1 MLRKLAPISLERS
14 SLERKVL
21 LYLLEEMPWQVSR
34 PSNSK
39 KEVPLASLERR
50 ELRLPLS
57 RHEGTSCLSWSR
69 ARAWKRKLQTFRRES
84 GPPRGL
90 QKEMRGPLP
99 DPLKQEEISLQDT
112 LRKRREFLS
121 RELLY
126 LWRLKKTV
134 ESSLLI
140 NIDRAHSVF
149 KNNALNLLLHPG
161 QEENFLPCN

>member
-84 GPPRGL
+84 GPPRAL
-90 QKEMRGPLP
+90 QKEMRSKQTAHSKLLLVREESFFLESSYLLGSLP
-99 DPLKQEEISLQDT
+99 
-112 LRKRREFLS
+112 FN
-121 RELLY
+121 
-126 LWRLKKTV
+126 LKKIQ
-134 ESSLLI
+134 ESSLL
-140 NIDRAHSVF
+140 V
-149 KNNALNLLLHPG
+149 
-161 QEENFLPCN
+161 